1 MKRPQFKTSGCN
13 GIKAF
18 TLIEVAIA
26 SAILA
31 IALMSILL
39 ITSTGIHT
47 ARILDRV
54 HVDASSAAAMLSLT
68 NQLQDGSFD
77 RDDLGDVH
85 PDYSGSHEVNLVR
98 SNGLFQVDFTVLSS
112 GQPGA
117 SDSRMSVLFFKPGLG
132 GGLPRR

>member
-1 MKRPQFKTSGCN
+1 MSKNLKMYRTSH
-13 GIKAF
+13 KQAF

-47 ARILDRV
+47 ACILDRV

-68 NQLQDGSFD
+68 NQLQDGSSD

>member
-1 MKRPQFKTSGCN
+1 MKLPPSKIVRSSGIQ
-13 GIKAF
+13 GF

-39 ITSTGIHT
+39 ITTTGIHT

-85 PDYSGSHEVNLVR
+85 PD
-98 SNGLFQVDFTVLSS
+98 
-112 GQPGA
+112 
-117 SDSRMSVLFFKPGLG
+117 
-132 GGLPRR
+132 

>member
-1 MKRPQFKTSGCN
+1 MKFSASEIVRTPKVQ
-13 GIKAF
+13 AF

-68 NQLQDGSFD
+68 NQLQDGSSD

>member
-1 MKRPQFKTSGCN
+1 MKRIRSRTLPSHPVSG
-13 GIKAF
+13 F
-18 TLIEVAIA
+18 TLIEVAVA

-31 IALMSILL
+31 IALMSVLL
-39 ITSTGIHT
+39 ITSTGIRT

-85 PDYSGSHEVNLVR
+85 PEYSGSHEVNLVR
-98 SNGLFQVDFTVLSS
+98 SNGLFQVDFTVTSG

-117 SDSRMSVLFFKPGLG
+117 SDSRMSVLFFRSGPG

>member
-1 MKRPQFKTSGCN
+1 MKSSQSTTVRPTGVS
-13 GIKAF
+13 AF